1 MELASIA
8 LILGAVSVGV
18 GVVGVLRTE
27 RLGQFARSFARS
39 LKVGYVLMGVSTLWF
54 VYNLSQENIADF
66 AAYKDY
72 LLMGFAALGLMTC
85 LYVKDYLGARGLA
98 VFLLLVANEMVNAAR
113 WEDTPWRVIIT
124 TWAYI
129 LAIAGMWFTIAPW
142 RVRDLLD
149 WSTRSPGRIKQ
160 LSMARIG
167 FGAFII
173 ALGLF
178 VY

>member
-1 MELASIA
+1 
-8 LILGAVSVGV
+8 
-18 GVVGVLRTE
+18 
-27 RLGQFARSFARS
+27 
-39 LKVGYVLMGVSTLWF
+39 
-54 VYNLSQENIADF
+54 
-66 AAYKDY
+66 
-72 LLMGFAALGLMTC
+72 MGFAALGLMTC

-113 WEDTPWRVIIT
+113 WEDTPWRLIIT

-129 LAIAGMWFTIAPW
+129 MAVAGMWFTIAPW

-149 WSTRSPGRIKQ
+149 WATGTPARIKQ
-160 LSMARIG
+160 ISMARIG